1 MYFDSHSHIQFPD
14 YEEDLPEV
22 IERALKAEVEGI
34 IVVGTT
40 IDDSQQAIALARQY
54 PELYAAVGIHPSDTD
69 DVNDEL
75 IDMLTLLLEQPSVV
89 AIGEVGLDYYRSE
102 VAQEQQK
109 RVMTRFIR
117 FARELGKPIIIHQRS
132 AEEDLYQIVRDE
144 GGGEVSGVMHCFS
157 GDVKMA
163 AQMLDLGFY
172 ISFAGNISFKNFK
185 QQEVIREV
193 PLEKLL
199 LETDAPFLSPEPY
212 RGKRNEPAHLH
223 YTVEAAAKI
232 LGLSPK
238 DVARETTGNA
248 KRLFGIDGAN
258 S

>member
-1 MYFDSHSHIQFPD
+1 MYFDSHSHIQFPE
-14 YEEDLPEV
+14 YEDDLPEV

-75 IDMLTLLLEQPSVV
+75 IDMLTLFLEQPSVV

-102 VAQEQQK
+102 VAREQQK
-109 RVMTRFIR
+109 RVMKRFIR

-212 RGKRNEPAHLH
+212 RGKRNEPAYLRH
-223 YTVEAAAKI
+223 TVEAAAKI

-248 KRLFGIDGAN
+248 MRLFGIDGAN
-258 S
+258 I